1 MKTIF
6 IRSGY
11 CLWTLIYSVLLLGC
25 LTAPSSAQTKL
36 GLQDALRK
44 ALDSRASLKAEQAR
58 ISAAEGLEKQA
69 HLFANPVFQFE
80 NENLRPGQTYS
91 RDVDTYAFFTQ
102 PLDVLGKRKERIDVA
117 ERAVGRTE
125 AEYELAQRQV
135 VQKVKLAYWAARGAQ
150 ENQDL
155 LSATVTN
162 FQRIV
167 DYNSAQLSVGAISEQ
182 DLLRVQLEG
191 ERLNITAR
199 LASIEVTRT
208 RIELLRQMGQTD
220 FVEVVL
226 TDPLDAEEI
235 ALDRLEL
242 QQVLDQRTEV
252 KVARAALRE
261 AEANSRLQ
269 DVLARPDLDLIYG
282 FKRTQLVD
290 ATSGVNTAVAGVRMT
305 LPIMDRNQG
314 NRAAAVAEVQRQ
326 EQLLAAAEANVRADY
341 YSALQEYELRRTE
354 VIQTLQP
361 LRQHAANISQIAQA
375 AYVQGGTDLLRLL
388 DAERTRLE
396 AGLAYVRGMVEY
408 KQSIANL
415 QAAEGVI
422 Q

>member
-1 MKTIF
+1 VKTIF
-6 IRSGY
+6 IRPGY

-36 GLQDALRK
+36 GLQDAIRK

-69 HLFANPVFQFE
+69 HLFTNPVFQFE
-80 NENLRPGQTYS
+80 SENLRPGQTYS

-135 VQKVKLAYWAARGAQ
+135 AQSVKLAYWAARGAQ

-155 LSATVTN
+155 LSATVAN

-167 DYNSAQLSVGAISEQ
+167 DYNSAQLTVGAISEQ

-199 LASIEVTRT
+199 LAGIEVTST

-220 FVEVVL
+220 FAEVVL
-226 TDPLDAEEI
+226 TEPLDGEEI
-235 ALDRLEL
+235 LLGPLEL
-242 QQVLDQRTEV
+242 QQVLDRQAEV
-252 KVARAALRE
+252 KVARSALQE

-269 DVLARPDLDLIYG
+269 DVSSRPDLDLIYG

-290 ATSGVNTAVAGVRMT
+290 STSGVNTAMAGFRMT
-305 LPIMDRNQG
+305 LPILDRNQG
-314 NRAAAVAEVQRQ
+314 NRAAAVAEVRRQ
-326 EQLLAAAEANVRADY
+326 QELLEATEAGVRADY

-354 VIQTLQP
+354 VVETLQP

-375 AYVQGGTDLLRLL
+375 AYIQGGTDLLRLL
-388 DAERTRLE
+388 DAERARLD

-415 QAAEGVI
+415 QAAQGAL

>member
-1 MKTIF
+1 VKTIF
-6 IRSGY
+6 IRPGY

-25 LTAPSSAQTKL
+25 LTAPSAAQTKL
-36 GLQDALRK
+36 GLQDAIRK

-58 ISAAEGLEKQA
+58 ISAAGGLEKQA
-69 HLFANPVFQFE
+69 HLLTNPVFQFE
-80 NENLRPGQTYS
+80 NENLRPEQTYS

-135 VQKVKLAYWAARGAQ
+135 VQSVKLAYWAARGAQ

-155 LSATVTN
+155 FSATVAN

-220 FVEVVL
+220 FAEVVL
-226 TDPLDAEEI
+226 TEPLDEEEI

-269 DVLARPDLDLIYG
+269 DVSARPDLDLIYG

-290 ATSGVNTAVAGVRMT
+290 ATSGVNTAVAGVRIT

-326 EQLLAAAEANVRADY
+326 QQLLEAAEANVRADY

-388 DAERTRLE
+388 DAERARLE
-396 AGLAYVRGMVEY
+396 AGLGLRPRDGG
-408 KQSIANL
+408 I
-415 QAAEGVI
+415 QAKHREPASRRRSD
-422 Q
+422 

>member
-1 MKTIF
+1 VRTIF
-6 IRSGY
+6 IRPGY
-11 CLWTLIYSVLLLGC
+11 CLWTLICSALLLG
-25 LTAPSSAQTKL
+25 LATVSFGQTKL
-36 GLQDALRK
+36 SLQDAIRK
-44 ALDSRASLKAEQAR
+44 ALDSRASLKAEAAR
-58 ISAAEGLEKQA
+58 VSAAEGLETQA

-91 RDVDTYAFFTQ
+91 RDVDTYAFFTR
-102 PLDVLGKRKERIDVA
+102 PLDVLGKKKERIEVA

-135 VQKVKLAYWAARGAQ
+135 VQSVKLAYWAACGAQ
-150 ENQDL
+150 ENRDL
-155 LSATVTN
+155 LNATVAN

-167 DYNSAQLSVGAISEQ
+167 DYNSAQLSVGTISEQ

-199 LASIEVTRT
+199 LAGIEVTST

-220 FVEVVL
+220 FADVIL
-226 TDPLDAEEI
+226 TEPLDEEKT
-235 ALDRLEL
+235 ALDPLEL
-242 QQVLDQRTEV
+242 QQVLNQRAEV
-252 KVARAALRE
+252 KVARAALQE

-269 DVLARPDLDLIYG
+269 NVSARPDLDLIYG

-305 LPIMDRNQG
+305 LPILDRNQG
-314 NRAAAVAEVQRQ
+314 NRAAAAAEVSRQ
-326 EQLLAAAEANVRADY
+326 QQLLQAAEANVRAEY

-354 VIQTLQP
+354 VIEALVP

-375 AYVQGGTDLLRLL
+375 AYIQGGTDLLRLL
-388 DAERTRLE
+388 DAECARLD

-408 KQSIANL
+408 QQSIANL
-415 QAAEGVI
+415 QAAEGAI

>member
-314 NRAAAVAEVQRQ
+314 NRAAAGAEVRRQ
-326 EQLLAAAEANVRADY
+326 QQLLEAAEASVRADY

-354 VIQTLQP
+354 VVETLQP

-375 AYVQGGTDLLRLL
+375 AYIQGGTDLLRLL
-388 DAERTRLE
+388 DAERARID
-396 AGLAYVRGMVEY
+396 AGLAYVSGMVEY
-408 KQSIANL
+408 QQSIANL
-415 QAAEGVI
+415 QAAEGAT

>member
-1 MKTIF
+1 MKI
-6 IRSGY
+6 ISISPRY
-11 CLWTLIYSVLLLGC
+11 CLWTLICSVPLL
-25 LTAPSSAQTKL
+25 TSAVPSSAQTRL
-36 GLQDALRK
+36 SLQDAIRK
-44 ALDSRASLKAEQAR
+44 AMDSRASLKAEAAR
-58 ISAAEGLEKQA
+58 VSAAEGLEKQA
-69 HLFANPVFQFE
+69 HLFANPIFQFE

-102 PLDVLGKRKERIDVA
+102 PLDVLGKRKERIEVA

-125 AEYELAQRQV
+125 ADYELAQRQV
-135 VQKVKLAYWAARGAQ
+135 VHSVKLAYWAARGAQ
-150 ENQDL
+150 ENRDL
-155 LSATVTN
+155 LDATVTN

-182 DLLRVQLEG
+182 DLLRVQLES

-199 LASIEVTRT
+199 LAGIEVTRT

-220 FVEVVL
+220 FAEVVL
-226 TDPLDAEEI
+226 TEPLEAEEI
-235 ALDRLEL
+235 ALDPIEL
-242 QQVLDQRTEV
+242 QRVLGQRAEV
-252 KVARAALRE
+252 KVARAAVQE
-261 AEANSRLQ
+261 AKANSRLQ
-269 DVLARPDLDLIYG
+269 DVSARPDLDLIYG

-290 ATSGVNTAVAGVRMT
+290 ATSGVNTAMAGIRMT
-305 LPIMDRNQG
+305 LPITDRNQG
-314 NRAAAVAEVQRQ
+314 NRAAAVAEVRRQ
-326 EQLLAAAEANVRADY
+326 QELLEAAEAGVRADY

-354 VIQTLQP
+354 VIQTLLP

-375 AYVQGGTDLLRLL
+375 AYIQGGTDLLRLL
-388 DAERTRLE
+388 DAERARLE
-396 AGLAYVRGMVEY
+396 AELAYVRGMAEY

>member
-1 MKTIF
+1 VRTII
-6 IRSGY
+6 IRPGY
-11 CLWTLIYSVLLLGC
+11 CLWTLICSVLLLG
-25 LTAPSSAQTKL
+25 SATVSFGQTKL
-36 GLQDALRK
+36 SLQDAIRK
-44 ALDSRASLKAEQAR
+44 ALDSRASLKAEAAR
-58 ISAAEGLEKQA
+58 VSAAGGVEKQA

-135 VQKVKLAYWAARGAQ
+135 VQAVKLAYWAARGAQ
-150 ENQDL
+150 ENRDL
-155 LSATVTN
+155 LNATVAN

-167 DYNSAQLSVGAISEQ
+167 DYNSAQLSVGTISEQ

-199 LASIEVTRT
+199 LAGIEVTRT
-208 RIELLRQMGQTD
+208 QIELLRQMGQTD
-220 FVEVVL
+220 FSEVIL
-226 TDPLDAEEI
+226 TEPLDAEQT
-235 ALDRLEL
+235 EL
-242 QQVLDQRTEV
+242 NPIEVQQVLNQRAEV
-252 KVARAALRE
+252 KVARAALQE

-269 DVLARPDLDLIYG
+269 DVSARPDLDLIYG

-290 ATSGVNTAVAGVRMT
+290 ATSGVNTAVAGVRIT

-314 NRAAAVAEVQRQ
+314 NRAAAVAEVQT
-326 EQLLAAAEANVRADY
+326 EQRLLEAAEAGVRADY
-341 YSALQEYELRRTE
+341 SSAFQEYELRRTE
-354 VIQTLQP
+354 VIQTLLP

-375 AYVQGGTDLLRLL
+375 AYIQGGTDLLRLL
-388 DAERTRLE
+388 DAERARLD

>member
-1 MKTIF
+1 VKTIF
-6 IRSGY
+6 IRPGY
-11 CLWTLIYSVLLLGC
+11 RLWTLIYSVLLLGC

-36 GLQDALRK
+36 GLQDAIRK

-125 AEYELAQRQV
+125 AEYELAQMQV
-135 VQKVKLAYWAARGAQ
+135 VQSVKLAYWAARGAQ

-155 LSATVTN
+155 LSATVAN

-182 DLLRVQLEG
+182 DLLRIQLEG
-191 ERLNITAR
+191 ERLSITAR

-220 FVEVVL
+220 FAEVVL
-226 TDPLDAEEI
+226 TEPLEEEEM

-269 DVLARPDLDLIYG
+269 DISARPDLDLIYG

-326 EQLLAAAEANVRADY
+326 QQLLEAAEANVRADY
-341 YSALQEYELRRTE
+341 YSAFQEYELRRTG

-361 LRQHAANISQIAQA
+361 LRQHAANISQIGQA
-375 AYVQGGTDLLRLL
+375 AYIQGGTDLLRLL
-388 DAERTRLE
+388 DAERARLE

>member
-1 MKTIF
+1 VKTIF

>member
-1 MKTIF
+1 VKTISS
-6 IRSGY
+6 RPGY
-11 CLWTLIYSVLLLGC
+11 CLWTLICCVPLLG
-25 LTAPSSAQTKL
+25 LAAPSSAQTRL
-36 GLQDALRK
+36 SLQDAIRR
-44 ALDSRASLKAEQAR
+44 ALDSRASLKAEAAR

-102 PLDVLGKRKERIDVA
+102 PLDALGKRKERIEVA

-125 AEYELAQRQV
+125 ADYELAQKQV
-135 VQKVKLAYWAARGAQ
+135 VQRVKLAYWAARGAQ

-155 LSATVTN
+155 LNATVAN

-191 ERLNITAR
+191 EHLNITAR
-199 LASIEVTRT
+199 LAGIEVTRT

-220 FVEVVL
+220 FAEVVL
-226 TDPLDAEEI
+226 TEPLDAEET
-235 ALDRLEL
+235 ALDPL
-242 QQVLDQRTEV
+242 QIPQVLDRRAEV
-252 KVARAALRE
+252 KVARAALQE

-269 DVLARPDLDLIYG
+269 DVSARPDLDLIYG

-290 ATSGVNTAVAGVRMT
+290 AISGVNTAMAGVRMT

-314 NRAAAVAEVQRQ
+314 NRAAAVAEVRRQ
-326 EQLLAAAEANVRADY
+326 QQLLEATEAGVRADY

-354 VIQTLQP
+354 VIETLQP

-375 AYVQGGTDLLRLL
+375 AYIQGGTDLLRLL
-388 DAERTRLE
+388 DAERARLD

-422 Q
+422 E